1 MDADKLDRIL
11 KRFWKTK
18 HNNDIYFLGKCADVS
33 YAIQKFLGGKGQIYT
48 IGGNNKDIAWHTVL
62 KVGNFYFDIR
72 GKQDINQVMSHNPIA
87 LTKESIQPAGP
98 NEVAHIIKLLNM
110 NFVNETIEGLKKASK
125 E

>member
-1 MDADKLDRIL
+1 MIYT
-11 KRFWKTK
+11 FWESVQM
-18 HNNDIYFLGKCADVS
+18 FLTPSRSSSVVKD
-33 YAIQKFLGGKGQIYT
+33 T